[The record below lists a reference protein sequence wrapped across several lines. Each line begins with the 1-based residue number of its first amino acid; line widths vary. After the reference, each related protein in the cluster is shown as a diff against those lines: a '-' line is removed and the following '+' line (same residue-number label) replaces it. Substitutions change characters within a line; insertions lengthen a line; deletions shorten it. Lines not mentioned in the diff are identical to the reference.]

1 MPKTG
6 SLTLCNGELIL
17 FLSCETKGG
26 MNHHD
31 RMLAAIRGEPTDEI
45 PWAPRMDLW
54 YIAQRARGTLPGPL
68 AGLNI
73 ADLAESLGVGCHS
86 QRADYTLPR
95 KPEDFLLRG
104 IGLDNHPDF
113 PFRLELRGMP
123 VEFRHEGDSHKTV
136 FRTAA
141 GEIRTHLTYTD
152 AMRRDGISLPYVE
165 HYAIQSPDDLE
176 AVAQIFE
183 HIEVIP
189 TPECYAEF
197 HRRIGDR
204 GLAIANGII
213 AASPMHLIFHE
224 LMSQEEFIYLYMD
237 EREKLAGLAKRMEP
251 FYEKLLDAVLACKA
265 EGVYWGANYDDN
277 VTWPTFFEEE
287 IAPWLEK
294 TAARLHAAGKFLLT
308 HTDGENERLLP
319 LYPRC
324 HFDVADSVCPKPMT
338 RCTLK
343 QVRDGMGP
351 KVTTWGGLC
360 SVAFLKDSM
369 DEAGFE
375 AYLDRT
381 FGDIGTGGRLVLG
394 VSDNVPPDA
403 LLPRLERVKE
413 RIRAFGP
420 V

>member
-1 MPKTG
+1 
-6 SLTLCNGELIL
+6 
-17 FLSCETKGG
+17 
-26 MNHHD
+26 MNHHE

-54 YIAQRARGTLPGPL
+54 YIAKRARGTLPGKFS
-68 AGLNI
+68 GLNI
-73 ADLAESLGVGCHS
+73 ADVAESLGVGCHS
-86 QRADYTLPR
+86 QRADYTLPC

-113 PFRLELRGMP
+113 PCRLELRDLP
-123 VEFRHEGDSHKTV
+123 VEFRHEGDSLKTI
-136 FRTAA
+136 FRTTA

-152 AMRRDGISLPYVE
+152 SMRRDGISLPYVE
-165 HYAIQSPDDLE
+165 HYAIQSPDDFE
-176 AVAQIFE
+176 AIAQIFE
-183 HIEVIP
+183 HIDVIP
-189 TPECYAEF
+189 TPECYAAF
-197 HRRIGDR
+197 HRRTGHR
-204 GLAIANGII
+204 GIAIANGII

-224 LMSQEEFIYLYMD
+224 LMPQEDFIYLYMD

-251 FYEKLLDAVLACKA
+251 FYEKVLDAVLACKA

-277 VTWPTFFEEE
+277 VTWPSFFEEE

-294 TAARLHAAGKFLLT
+294 TAGRLHAAGKFLLT

-324 HFDVADSVCPKPMT
+324 NFDVADSVCPKPMT

-343 QVRDGMGP
+343 QVRDGMGS
-351 KVTTWGGLC
+351 KVTIWGGLC

-369 DEAGFE
+369 DDPDFK
-375 AYLDRT
+375 AYLDQT
-381 FGDIGTGGRLVLG
+381 FSDIGDGRRLILG

-403 LLPRLERVKE
+403 DLARFEQIKE
-413 RIRAFGP
+413 RIRDFGP
-420 V
+420 VKRPVGG